1 MQRGTG
7 NPFPTK
13 STEKAKSSGVLKT
26 NGVAVYIKKATGLR
40 VKVDAIERLIADFD
54 AVIVAVVKE
63 SKRLALAGRRTTI
76 LQSDVAAELDKF
88 LRRAELPWDETAKE
102 VIKHNPADLGKISK
116 AIRDWLREHEDA

>member
-76 LQSDVAAELDKF
+76 LKGDVAAALDKF

>member
-1 MQRGTG
+1 M
-7 NPFPTK
+7 TK

-40 VKVDAIERLIADFD
+40 VKVDAIEKLIADFD

-76 LQSDVAAELDKF
+76 LKGDVAAALDKF